1 MPDGLIRIL
10 SKPGVKRDG
19 TRLDGDYYT
28 DSQWNRF
35 QRGLA
40 RKMGGYVSRVR
51 NLPQLVYGM
60 HSFSAN
66 GNQYF
71 HLGSQSQLQQRVLN
85 SMNVQIGENDRT
97 PAGLVADVANIWQ
110 MDAIFDTPTDATVLV
125 AHAAPNMD
133 ISSQTNT
140 QTFFG
145 DITAPGILTAT
156 GLDPVSGG
164 VIVVGNYL
172 VEYGNGGYVA
182 WSAENDVST
191 IGADGNFTQQ
201 KIVQGKR
208 IRGGGVPAALLWSL
222 DSLLQMTFNGVD
234 EDDAAIWDFDTLTD
248 DSSIL
253 SSRGV
258 IEYDGIFIW
267 AGVDRFLSYN
277 GVVREVPNQ
286 MNVNYFFDNLNFQ
299 QRQKVFAYKVP
310 RYGEIWWEFPFG
322 DATECNHAVI
332 YNIRENTWYDT
343 ALPDDGRTDGIYAKV
358 TNKPFMTGVEQTN
371 DGFDMWEHEVGLN
384 RVRLADTQPIPAHF
398 ETHEF
403 SVVAAEES
411 MEDKCL
417 AVSIVE
423 PDFVQAGDM
432 TLTIRGRANARS
444 TVYDSEA
451 LPITAVAANADEQI
465 VRMKEE
471 RRLLSFRFDSNV
483 IDGGYQMGEII
494 GHIKKTDGRITQ

>member
-1 MPDGLIRIL
+1 MPEGLVKIR

-19 TRLDGDYYT
+19 TRLDGDYYI
-28 DSQWNRF
+28 DAQWNRF

-51 NLPQLVYGM
+51 NLPQLVYGL

-71 HLGSQSQLQQRVLN
+71 HFGSESQLQQRILN
-85 SMNVQIGENDRT
+85 SMGVQIGENDRT
-97 PAGLVADVANIWQ
+97 PAGLVSDVANIWQ

-133 ISSQTNT
+133 ISSQTNGKA
-140 QTFFG
+140 FFG
-145 DITAPGILTAT
+145 DITGAAILTDT
-156 GLDPVSGG
+156 TQDEVSGG
-164 VIVVGNYL
+164 LIVVGNYL
-172 VEYGNGGYVA
+172 VTYGNGGFVQ
-182 WSAENDVST
+182 WSNENDVSA
-191 IGADGNFTQQ
+191 INNAGNFTQQ

-208 IRGGGVPAALLWSL
+208 IRGGGVPSALLWSL
-222 DSLLQMTFNGVD
+222 DSLLQMTFAGLDGADVL
-234 EDDAAIWDFDTLTD
+234 WDFDTLTD

-267 AGVDRFLSYN
+267 PGVDRFLSYN

-299 QRQKVFAYKVP
+299 QRQKVFGYKVP
-310 RYGEIWWEFPFG
+310 RYGEIWWHFPFG
-322 DATECNHAVI
+322 DAEECTHAVI

-343 ALPDDGRTDGIYAKV
+343 ELPDMGRSDGIYAKV
-358 TNKPFMTGVEQTN
+358 YNKPFMTGVEQTS
-371 DGFDMWEHEVGLN
+371 DGYDLWEHEVGVN

-403 SVVAAEES
+403 SVVAADEN
-411 MEDKCL
+411 MENKSL
-417 AVSIVE
+417 SVSIVE
-423 PDFVQAGDM
+423 PDFVQVGDM
-432 TLTIRGRANARS
+432 TLTVRGRSNARAD
-444 TVYDSEA
+444 VYDSDPM
-451 LPITAVAANADEQI
+451 PITEAAADADEQV
-465 VRMKEE
+465 VRLKEE
-471 RRLLSFRFDSNV
+471 RRLLSFRFDSNTL
-483 IDGGYQMGEII
+483 DGTYQMGEII
-494 GHIKKTDGRITQ
+494 GHVQKSDGRITQ

>member
-1 MPDGLIRIL
+1 MPEGLIKIR

-40 RKMGGYVSRVR
+40 RKMGGYISRVR
-51 NLPQLVYGM
+51 DLPQLVYGM

-71 HLGSQSQLQQRVLN
+71 HLGSNSQLQQRILN
-85 SMNVQIGENDRT
+85 SMGAQIGENDRT
-97 PAGLVADVANIWQ
+97 PAGLIESASNIWQ
-110 MDAIFDTPTDATVLV
+110 MDAIFDTATDATVLV

-133 ISSQTNT
+133 ISSQTNGK
-140 QTFFG
+140 TFFG
-145 DITAPGILTAT
+145 DITDAAILTDT
-156 GLDPVSGG
+156 TQDQVSGG
-164 VIVVGNYL
+164 LIVVGNYL
-172 VEYGNGGYVA
+172 VTYGNGGFVQ
-182 WSAENDVST
+182 WSNENDVSG
-191 IGADGNFTQQ
+191 INSAGNFTQQ

-208 IRGGGVPAALLWSL
+208 IRGGGVPSALLWSL

-234 EDDAAIWDFDTLTD
+234 GSDVLFDFDTLSD

-258 IEYDGIFIW
+258 IEYDGIFVW
-267 AGVDRFLSYN
+267 PGVDRFLSYN

-286 MNVNYFFDNLNFQ
+286 MNVNFFFDNLNFQ
-299 QRQKVFAYKVP
+299 QRQKVFGYKVP

-343 ALPDDGRTDGIYAKV
+343 ALPDGGRSDGIYAKV
-358 TNKPFMTGVEQTN
+358 YNKPFMTGVDLTD
-371 DGFDMWEHEVGLN
+371 DGYDMWEHEVGVN

-403 SVVAAEES
+403 SVVAADEG
-411 MEDKCL
+411 MEDKAL
-417 AVSIVE
+417 GVSIVE
-423 PDFVQAGDM
+423 PDFVQVGEM
-432 TLTIRGRANARS
+432 TLTIRGRTNARS
-444 TVYDSEA
+444 DVYDA
-451 LPITAVAANADEQI
+451 PAIPFPATATTPDEQI
-465 VRMKEE
+465 TRMKEN
-471 RRLLSFRFDSNV
+471 RRLLSFKFASNTL
-483 IDGGYQMGEII
+483 DGTYQMGEII
-494 GHIKKTDGRITQ
+494 GHVQKTDGRITQ